1 MMKSLYYFSLKIV
14 KVITILTISSLLFY
28 NIIYATPHYVDNNA
42 NGSNNGSSWL
52 DAWESFADINWNNI
66 QSGDVIYISGG
77 SLSQT
82 YTSELSIGTSGFSG
96 TPVIITK
103 GIDTNHNGEVIL
115 NGSGI
120 RIRNISFITV
130 SNLTINGAGTAIKID
145 GSYSNATHD
154 IIIDNCDGEMSGRFI
169 HVEGYPDL
177 TGSYCHNITIKNCD
191 SFTPSSTGNQ
201 NDFVYAQYMG
211 GLIVENC
218 SVNIASND
226 ASQHNDC
233 IQTYY
238 VDGPVIVRNNYF
250 EHSDTKTRNS
260 QGIFIENH
268 EGDYYVYNNII
279 VMPNSLD
286 GKIYWK
292 SRDLNDAH
300 TFIYSNTVYGCS
312 GSLIK
317 TTDPNAVIKNNIL
330 FSTGYQPTGS
340 SYMLEFN
347 EVSGNS
353 ADVSN
358 NLFYDPAGNMN
369 NMNSGTNQ
377 NGVEGNPLF
386 NNIST
391 RDFTLQ
397 TNSPAIDKGEYLG
410 APYNVDRNGN
420 PRSNPPDIGAYE
432 FMNNNGNYIPINTG
446 WNVISIPKLSENMTA
461 DYLLPTRTS
470 TVFGYNGN
478 GYQNVYN
485 LQNGKGYIV
494 KFGYP
499 QYIFIEGDSVF
510 FPIQVNIGW
519 NLIGPFNQNVPVTQ
533 IYTVPSGIL
542 ISNFYGITENGYF
555 STDVLEIGKGYW
567 INSVSNGQIILNG
580 GSLEKNGM
588 GQQQSAEIDPNW
600 GKIKITDGDGKS
612 ITLYSAGTEIKSD
625 IFGLPPLPPA
635 GIFDVRYSSGRFVEN
650 LSTDNVIMI
659 NSDKYPLKIK
669 VEDISIFLRDRING
683 EIINTELNDGDEITI
698 TNEKI
703 TSLVVVGKMT
713 EDQPVSYQLYQNYPN
728 PFNPGTQI
736 KYSVPQTSQ
745 IQIKVFDVLGNE
757 IETLVN
763 EEKPTGTYE
772 LTWNAAA
779 LPSGIYFYRIQA
791 GSFVN
796 TKKMILLK

>member
-1 MMKSLYYFSLKIV
+1 MMNSLYYFSLKII

-28 NIIYATPHYVDNNA
+28 NIIYATPRYVDNNA
-42 NGSNNGSSWL
+42 NGSNNGSSWV
-52 DAWESFADINWNNI
+52 DAWESFTDINWNNI
-66 QSGDVIYISGG
+66 ESGDVIYISGG
-77 SLSQT
+77 SSSQI
-82 YTSELSIGTSGFSG
+82 YTSGLSIGTSGFSG

-103 GIDTNHNGEVIL
+103 GIDANHNGEVIII
-115 NGSGI
+115 GSGI
-120 RIRNISFITV
+120 SISNKSYITV
-130 SNLTINGAGTAIKID
+130 SNLTINGAGTAINID

-154 IIIDNCDGEMSGRFI
+154 IIIDNCEGEMGGRFI

-177 TGSYCHNITIKNCD
+177 TGSYCHDITIKNCD

-211 GLIVENC
+211 GLTVENC

-238 VDGPVIVRNNYF
+238 VHGPVTVRNNYF
-250 EHSDTKTRNS
+250 EHSDTKQRNS
-260 QGIFIENH
+260 QGLFFENH
-268 EGDYYVYNNII
+268 EGNYYVYNNII

-292 SRDLNDAH
+292 SSDLNDAH
-300 TFIYSNTVYGCS
+300 TYIYSNTVYGLS

-330 FSTGYQPTGS
+330 YSTGYQPTGS
-340 SYMLEFN
+340 SYMVEFN
-347 EVSGNS
+347 EVSGS
-353 ADVSN
+353 GADVSN

-386 NNIST
+386 TNLST

-432 FMNNNGNYIPINTG
+432 FINNNGNYIPINTG
-446 WNVISIPKLSENMTA
+446 WNVISIPKLSENMTS

-470 TVFGYNGN
+470 PVFEYNGS
-478 GYQNVYN
+478 GYQNANN

-494 KFGYP
+494 KFSYP
-499 QYIFIEGDSVF
+499 QYIYIEGDSVF

-519 NLIGPFNQNVPVTQ
+519 NLIGPFNQNVPVSQ
-533 IYTVPSGIL
+533 IYTVPSGII
-542 ISNFYGITENGYF
+542 ISDFYGIRENGYF
-555 STDVLEIGKGYW
+555 SSDVLEIGKGYW
-567 INSVSNGQIILNG
+567 INSASNGQIILNG

-588 GQQQSAEIDPNW
+588 GQQQSAEINPNW
-600 GKIKITDGDGKS
+600 GKIKITDSDGKS
-612 ITLYSAGTEIKSD
+612 ITLYSAGIEIKSD
-625 IFGLPPLPPA
+625 IFVLPPLPPA
-635 GIFDVRYSSGRFVEN
+635 GIFDARYCSGRFVEN

-669 VEDISIFLRDRING
+669 VEDISIFLKDRING

-703 TSLVVVGKMT
+703 TSFVVGKIT
-713 EDQPVSYQLYQNYPN
+713 EEQPVSYQLCQNYPN
-728 PFNPGTQI
+728 PFNPSTKI

-757 IETLVN
+757 IETLVD
-763 EEKPTGTYE
+763 EEKPSGTYE
-772 LTWNAAA
+772 LTWNAAT

-791 GSFVN
+791 GSFID